1 MSLENVIAVTLSQDK
16 LQAYLE
22 IQEWDDSMPL
32 TVESLEELLSRHSVQ
47 YGIKHDQLS
56 AIAAN
61 PEQYVL
67 KKMLVA
73 QGVAP
78 VHGENGKI
86 EYLFDT
92 EPEEYSPMET
102 EDGKVDFRQVR
113 RLKNVL
119 KGQKLAQRI
128 PPTEGVP
135 GMAVTGEKIEPK
147 RGKEAFFKLGKNVVT
162 DETKNFLYAAIDGL
176 VTHTDG
182 NKINVFPVYEVN
194 GDVDYRVGNIDFVG
208 NVVVRGNV
216 LPGFRIRAS
225 GDIRII
231 GGVEAA
237 ELEAEGSIDITAGI
251 LGQNKGLLVKAGKN
265 IRTNFIQDANVEAKE
280 DIIVSLSI
288 LHSQVRAGKNVIC
301 QGGKGLIVGGVIQA
315 GEKIIARTVGNAM
328 STPTVLE
335 VGVQPELRNELNE
348 TRAKWREARDNLD
361 KTGKALQILDQMA
374 ASGNIPPEKMA
385 MRLRLSNTK
394 KSLEQEIAGLQER
407 MMEIEKSLEETG
419 KSEIKVTSTVHA
431 GTKVVIG
438 RVVRFVKDPVRMV
451 RFRMVDGDI
460 AMESE

>member
-22 IQEWDDSMPL
+22 IQEWDGSMPL
-32 TVESLEELLSRHSVQ
+32 TVASLEELLSRHSVQ

-73 QGVAP
+73 QGVEP

-86 EYLFDT
+86 EYLFDM
-92 EPEEYSPMET
+92 EPEEVSPLET

-135 GMAVTGEKIEPK
+135 GMAVTGEKIEAK

-162 DETKNFLYAAIDGL
+162 DESKNVLYAAIDGL

-315 GEKIIARTVGNAM
+315 GETIIARTVGNAM

-335 VGVQPELRNELNE
+335 VGVLPELRNELNE
-348 TRAKWREARDNLD
+348 TRAKWKEARDNLD

-374 ASGNIPPEKMA
+374 ASGNIPSDKMA

-394 KSLEQEIAGLQER
+394 KSLEQEISQLQER
-407 MMEIEKSLEETG
+407 MMEIEKSLEESG
-419 KSEIKVTSTVHA
+419 KSEIMVTSTVHA